1 MPSKPKTATAASAAL
16 PPISSDLLDQLVT
29 GPMTPGAIEE
39 VMRGFKKALIERA
52 LAAEMNH
59 HLGYSPGSAKPSEAS
74 NHRNGKSGKTVL
86 TGDASLRIEVPRD
99 RESSFEPQLIGKHER
114 RFTGFDDKIIA
125 MYARGMTVGEIQGFL
140 AEMYAV
146 DVSPDLIS
154 RVTDA
159 VMSEITAWQS
169 RPLESMYPVVF
180 FDALRVK
187 IREDSMVRSKAV
199 YLALGVLPDGSKDI
213 LGIWIENTEGAKFWM
228 KVFNDLKTR
237 GCNDILI
244 AVTDGLK
251 GMGEALEVVYPRTTL
266 QTCIVHLIRNSLD
279 YASWKDRK
287 ALAAAIR
294 PIYTAPSAEA
304 AQAELDAFEQS
315 LWGLKFP
322 TVAAAWRRVWDKVI
336 PFFAFPPEVRRVI
349 YAPKEVPLGDTT
361 NAIESVNARVR
372 KIIKT
377 RGHFPSNEAATK
389 LIWLALRNITADWG
403 RAANNW
409 KTAMNQFAILY
420 EDRFAKSIG

>member
-1 MPSKPKTATAASAAL
+1 MSRKTKIATAAVMLPQIPAA
-16 PPISSDLLDQLVT
+16 LLDQLVT
-29 GPMTPGAIEE
+29 GPMTPGAIED

-52 LAAEMNH
+52 LGAEMSH
-59 HLGYSPGSAKPSEAS
+59 HLGYPPGAAKPSDAT
-74 NHRNGKSGKTVL
+74 NHRNGNSGKTVL
-86 TGDASLRIEVPRD
+86 TGDAALRIEVPRD
-99 RESSFEPQLIGKHER
+99 REGSFEPQLIGKHER

-125 MYARGMTVGEIQGFL
+125 MYARGMTVREIQGFL

-154 RVTDA
+154 SVTDA
-159 VMSEITAWQS
+159 VMTEVTAWQS
-169 RPLESMYPVVF
+169 RPLEAMYPVVF

-187 IREDSMVRSKAV
+187 IREDAVVRSKAV
-199 YLALGVLPDGSKDI
+199 YLALGVLHDGSRDI

-251 GMGEALEVVYPRTTL
+251 GMGEALGVVYPATTL

-287 ALAAAIR
+287 ALAAAIK

-304 AQAELDAFEQS
+304 AQAELDAFEQGP
-315 LWGLKFP
+315 WGQRFP
-322 TVAAAWRRVWDKVI
+322 TVAASWRRVWDKVI

-349 YAPKEVPLGDTT
+349 YTT
-361 NAIESVNARVR
+361 NAIESVNARLR

-377 RGHFPSNEAATK
+377 RGHFPSDDAATK

-403 RAANNW
+403 RAANHW

-420 EDRFAKSIG
+420 EDRFTKGIV

>member
-1 MPSKPKTATAASAAL
+1 MSRKTKIATAAVMLPQIPAA
-16 PPISSDLLDQLVT
+16 LLDQLVT
-29 GPMTPGAIEE
+29 GPMTPGAIED

-52 LAAEMNH
+52 LGAEMSH
-59 HLGYSPGSAKPSEAS
+59 HLGYPPGAAKPSDAT
-74 NHRNGKSGKTVL
+74 NHRNGNSGKTVL
-86 TGDASLRIEVPRD
+86 TGDAALRIEVPRD
-99 RESSFEPQLIGKHER
+99 REGSFEPQLIGKHER

-125 MYARGMTVGEIQGFL
+125 MYARGMTVREIQGFL

-154 RVTDA
+154 SVTDA
-159 VMSEITAWQS
+159 VMVEVTAWQS
-169 RPLESMYPVVF
+169 RPLEAMYPVVF

-187 IREDSMVRSKAV
+187 IREDAVVRSKAV
-199 YLALGVLPDGSKDI
+199 YLALGVLPDGSRDI

-244 AVTDGLK
+244 AITDGLK
-251 GMGEALEVVYPRTTL
+251 GMGEALGVVYPATTL

-287 ALAAAIR
+287 ALAAAIK

-304 AQAELDAFEQS
+304 AQAELDTFGQGP
-315 LWGLKFP
+315 WGQRFP
-322 TVAAAWRRVWDKVI
+322 TVAGSWRRVWDKVI

-349 YAPKEVPLGDTT
+349 YTT
-361 NAIESVNARVR
+361 NAIESVNARLR

-377 RGHFPSNEAATK
+377 RGHFPSDDAATK

-403 RAANNW
+403 RAANHW

-420 EDRFAKSIG
+420 EDRFTKGMV